1 MKLTTRIA
9 SYAGAV
15 GVLTG
20 LLLGSSRAALRDLP
34 RVSDF
39 RPDVGLDPFRGLT
52 HVGMLVSARE
62 ARARLD
68 DGRPWAAWN
77 ALRDFAKEDEDELPP
92 AMALLAARAAAGWDG
107 WSHVRRLLDG
117 RPWLAREDGGA
128 GLMLLARAEEAK
140 GDRAAAARAYR
151 RYAAVARGADRGLAH
166 ARLGAVLR
174 RDGRAREAAAAFAR
188 AAAEL
193 PEVADWMAAL
203 RADALAA
210 AKDPSAS
217 PAASSGSSAARAA
230 GARAEAR
237 LLSARG
243 DRSAAA
249 ARLEREAEALSSVDP
264 QASAALA
271 LDGAR
276 LRVAHGQAGEARDA
290 VRRIAADER
299 AAAGVRAKAAALLGE
314 LPGDRSAGEELA
326 RAAAYEA
333 AGKAG
338 LAARA
343 LRSAASRG
351 AGADGRGLLRIARLL
366 FEAADYAPAREWALK
381 AAEKLDGEAAGEA
394 ELIAARSLVRMGK
407 EDDGVAAL
415 RRLAERRPGT
425 AAAGS
430 AWFLLGDAAS
440 DRDAAIAHYRRAA
453 AVAQS
458 PHAREAQLRVGD
470 RCRRGGDDECAAK
483 AWEDYAAR
491 WPRGDETAET
501 AYRAGVLLEGMGRTE
516 RARAMYAAAIA
527 AEPTAYHAVRAADR
541 LGVDPLAQAV
551 STPAGWSVASGSADE
566 VAGILGR
573 LRTLEAAGLDEPWK
587 AELEAQARVLESRP
601 SALLLLGEGVRDAG
615 HAVEGIRIG
624 RRLLEMRG
632 GAWDERLLRL
642 VFPFP
647 YRELIA
653 DEAARAGIDPWLLA
667 GLVRQESSFDAD
679 ARSWVGARGLSQI
692 MPATGAWLAPGA
704 GVRSFSPELLT
715 VPEINLRMGSRFLR
729 DQLRR
734 YRGKRDLALAAYN
747 AGPGRAD
754 RWKREL
760 GYGGGD
766 PDAFRDRIPFAETRE
781 YVKAVIRNAEVYRR
795 LYGPGRSPGLVGGGR

>member
-1 MKLTTRIA
+1 MKLTSRIA
-9 SYAGAV
+9 GYAGAV

-34 RVSDF
+34 RVSDLS
-39 RPDVGLDPFRGLT
+39 PSVDLDPFRGLT

-77 ALRDFAKEDEDELPP
+77 ALRDFAEDDAGELPP
-92 AMALLAARAAAGWDG
+92 AVALLAAKAAAGWDRWG
-107 WSHVRRLLDG
+107 HVRRLLEG

-128 GLMLLARAEEAK
+128 GLMLLGRAEEAK

-151 RYAAVARGADRGLAH
+151 RYAALASGTERGLAY

-174 RDGRAREAAAAFAR
+174 RAEQGRPAADAFAR
-188 AAAEL
+188 AAADL

-210 AKDPSAS
+210 AKGPSAS
-217 PAASSGSSAARAA
+217 PVAPSGSSAARAA

-237 LLSARG
+237 LFAARG
-243 DRSAAA
+243 DGAAA
-249 ARLEREAEALSSVDP
+249 ATRLEREAEALESVDP
-264 QASAALA
+264 QLSAELA
-271 LDGAR
+271 LDAAR
-276 LRVAHGQAGEARDA
+276 RRVANGEADEARTA
-290 VRRIAADER
+290 LRRIAADER

-314 LPGDRSAGEELA
+314 LPGDRTADEETA
-326 RAAAYEA
+326 RAAAYES

-343 LRSAASRG
+343 LRSAASHG
-351 AGADGRGLLRIARLL
+351 VGADARGFLRIARHL
-366 FEAADYAPAREWALK
+366 FDAADYEPAREWALK
-381 AAEKLDGEAAGEA
+381 AAEKLDAEAAGEA

-430 AWFLLGDAAS
+430 AWFLLGDAAA

-453 AVAQS
+453 AVASS

-470 RCRRGGDDECAAK
+470 RCRKGGDDECAAK
-483 AWEDYAAR
+483 AWEDYTAR
-491 WPRGDETAET
+491 WPRGAETAET

-516 RARAMYAAAIA
+516 RARALYAAAVA

-541 LGVDPLAQAV
+541 LGVDPLAQALEDSDGWAV
-551 STPAGWSVASGSADE
+551 SSASADE
-566 VAGILGR
+566 VRGVLRR
-573 LRTLEAAGLDEPWK
+573 LQALEGAGLEEPWQ
-587 AELEAQARVLESRP
+587 AELAAQARVLEGRP
-601 SALLLLGEGVRDAG
+601 YALLLLGEGVRDAG
-615 HAVEGIRIG
+615 HAVEAIRIG
-624 RRLLEMRG
+624 RRLLEMRD
-632 GAWDERLLRL
+632 GAWDGRLLRL

-647 YRELIA
+647 YRGLIA
-653 DEAARAGIDPWLLA
+653 DEASRAGIDPWLLA

-692 MPATGAWLAPGA
+692 MPSTGAWLAPGA
-704 GVRSFSPELLT
+704 GVRSFSPELLS

-734 YRGKRDLALAAYN
+734 YHGARDLALAAYN

-760 GYGGGD
+760 GYGGD

-781 YVKAVIRNAEVYRR
+781 YVKVVIRNAEVYRR
-795 LYGPGRSPGLVGGGR
+795 LYGPGRSPGLVAPRR

>member
-1 MKLTTRIA
+1 MKLTSRIA
-9 SYAGAV
+9 GYAGAV

-20 LLLGSSRAALRDLP
+20 LLLSSSRAALLDLP
-34 RVSDF
+34 RISDL
-39 RPDVGLDPFRGLT
+39 RPGVDLDPFRGLT

-77 ALRDFAKEDEDELPP
+77 ALRDFAEEDADELPP
-92 AMALLAARAAAGWDG
+92 AVALLAAESAAGWDG
-107 WSHVRRLLDG
+107 WGHVRRLLEG
-117 RPWLAREDGGA
+117 RAWLAEEGDGA
-128 GLMLLARAEEAK
+128 GLMLLGRAEEAK

-151 RYAAVARGADRGLAH
+151 RYAAVASGTDRGLAY

-174 RDGRAREAAAAFAR
+174 RAGQERAAADAFAR

-210 AKDPSAS
+210 AKDPTAS
-217 PAASSGSSAARAA
+217 PISPAGSSAARAA
-230 GARAEAR
+230 GARAEAH
-237 LLSARG
+237 LLSTRG
-243 DRSAAA
+243 DDAAAA
-249 ARLEREAEALSSVDP
+249 ARLEREADALAEVDP
-264 QASAALA
+264 QLSAELA

-276 LRVAHGQAGEARDA
+276 RRAANGQAGEARA
-290 VRRIAADER
+290 ALRRIAVDER
-299 AAAGVRAKAAALLGE
+299 ASSGIRAKAAALLGE
-314 LPGDRSAGEELA
+314 LPGDLTADEEIA
-326 RAAAYEA
+326 RAAAYES

-351 AGADGRGLLRIARLL
+351 VGADGRGLLRIARLL
-366 FEAADYAPAREWALK
+366 FDAADYEPAREWALK
-381 AAEKLDGEAAGEA
+381 AAEKLDGEPAGEA
-394 ELIAARSLVRMGK
+394 ELIAARALVRMGK

-430 AWFLLGDAAS
+430 AWFLLGDATS

-453 AVAQS
+453 AVASS
-458 PHAREAQLRVGD
+458 PFAREAQLRVGD
-470 RCRRGGDDECAAK
+470 RCRKGGDDECAAK

-491 WPRGDETAET
+491 WPRGAETAET
-501 AYRAGVLLEGMGRTE
+501 AYRAGVLLEGMGRTD
-516 RARAMYAAAIA
+516 RARALYAAAIA
-527 AEPTAYHAVRAADR
+527 AEPTAYYAVRAADR
-541 LGVDPLAQAV
+541 LGVDPLAQAI
-551 STPAGWSVASGSADE
+551 AGLEGWAVASASADDVPGLLRRLE
-566 VAGILGR
+566 VLGD
-573 LRTLEAAGLDEPWK
+573 AGLDEPWQ
-587 AELEAQARVLESRP
+587 AELEAQARMLEARP
-601 SALLLLGEGVRDAG
+601 YALLLFAEGVRDAG

-653 DEAARAGIDPWLLA
+653 DEAGRAGIDPWLLA

-692 MPATGAWLAPGA
+692 MPSTGAWLAAGA

-734 YRGKRDLALAAYN
+734 YRGARDLALAAYN

-760 GYGGGD
+760 GYGGD

-781 YVKAVIRNAEVYRR
+781 YVKVVIRNAEVYRR
-795 LYGPGRSPGLVGGGR
+795 LYGPGRSPGLVAPRR